1 LSLLLRRLPRPRKLQ
16 PIQQQRSPLPKQSNL
31 RISLLMRSQLK
42 LIQNLLLPRWKSLLQ
57 LKKSHP
63 QMKV

>member
-1 LSLLLRRLPRPRKLQ
+1 
-16 PIQQQRSPLPKQSNL
+16 
-31 RISLLMRSQLK
+31 MRSQLR